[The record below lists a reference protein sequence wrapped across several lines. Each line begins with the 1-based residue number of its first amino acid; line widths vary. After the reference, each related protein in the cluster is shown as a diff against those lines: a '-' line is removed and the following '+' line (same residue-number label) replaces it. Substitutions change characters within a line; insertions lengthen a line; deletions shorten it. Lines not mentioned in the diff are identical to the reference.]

1 VLGEVQ
7 NGELANGKLVNG
19 EHRQM
24 TATLVGAKDNW
35 KCCSRNNGTYEKGI
49 IMVIYKSRDMHQSRK
64 NSHIIGYLHQYTDV
78 CASAQLCTQ
87 SASQGRHTPQ
97 SSDTHWLPHLPSIA
111 LPVIHGM
118 LSRKARRDLVNHA
131 NSAPIRERVADTG
144 SQPYA
149 SLEYCPID

>member
-19 EHRQM
+19 KHRQM
-24 TATLVGAKDNW
+24 TATLEEAKDNW
-35 KCCSRNNGTYEKGI
+35 NCSRNSGTSEKGI

-87 SASQGRHTPQ
+87 STGQGRHTPRAVVPIGCLTYQ
-97 SSDTHWLPHLPSIA
+97 ALHYPSS
-111 LPVIHGM
+111 
-118 LSRKARRDLVNHA
+118 
-131 NSAPIRERVADTG
+131 TG
-144 SQPYA
+144 
-149 SLEYCPID
+149 C